1 MEGKIHGKGIEYNNY
16 NHTKYVGEFLKGKK
30 VEKEKNIL
38 LVIINILTKIIMMNI
53 IWYLKVNIWIITE

>member
-1 MEGKIHGKGIEYNNY
+1 MKENFRNERSMEKGIEYNNY

-38 LVIINILTKIIMMNI
+38 LVIINILTKIIMINI
-53 IWYLKVNIWIITE
+53 I